1 MRDGQPNGCESKPRA
16 DAHDGDEADVDN
28 TEDEEGSPVDGGKN
42 LSRERSVRSGA
53 KSQGLELTRRGR
65 LDDSKVE
72 EPVANGGLMGGKDE
86 FLQDNL
92 QVLVGKL
99 TVALALVRV
108 RRGLISAGYNQGS

>member
-1 MRDGQPNGCESKPRA
+1 
-16 DAHDGDEADVDN
+16 
-28 TEDEEGSPVDGGKN
+28 
-42 LSRERSVRSGA
+42 
-53 KSQGLELTRRGR
+53 
-65 LDDSKVE
+65 
-72 EPVANGGLMGGKDE
+72 MGGKDD